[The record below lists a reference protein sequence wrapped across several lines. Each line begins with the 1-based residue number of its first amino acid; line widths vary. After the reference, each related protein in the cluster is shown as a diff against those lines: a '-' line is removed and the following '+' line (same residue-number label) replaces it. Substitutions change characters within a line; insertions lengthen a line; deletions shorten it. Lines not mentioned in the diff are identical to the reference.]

1 MLTVI
6 IMTVRRTMTSY
17 EQPRKASDSSVRE
30 MLFLPSAA
38 ERLMCAKPHEGL
50 ATHLLSQLLLDEEAS
65 GEDSRTPVTKNAT
78 PIVLA
83 PCMCYARARAN

>member
-1 MLTVI
+1 
-6 IMTVRRTMTSY
+6 MTSY
-17 EQPRKASDSSVRE
+17 EQPRKASDSSVHE

-65 GEDSRTPVTKNAT
+65 GEDPRTPVTKTRRQQFLHRACAT
-78 PIVLA
+78 LELG
-83 PCMCYARARAN
+83 RTRS